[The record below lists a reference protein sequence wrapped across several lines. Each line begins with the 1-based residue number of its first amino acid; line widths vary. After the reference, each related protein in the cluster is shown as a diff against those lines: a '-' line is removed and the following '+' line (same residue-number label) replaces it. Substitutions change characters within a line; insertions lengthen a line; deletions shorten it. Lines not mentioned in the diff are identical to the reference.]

1 MVLETLGI
9 TSDVFGQSLTG
20 LVFLMKIIFAGLI
33 ALGGLFFVYKI
44 KFEYPIPITLV
55 RGYGNYGAL
64 DWYQDKGKIV
74 KNAGDVGRRLVLMRQ
89 RDGKKRVSTE
99 EPPSEFKGK
108 KGKFDHY
115 MFLMDNNYQLQPVKV
130 DVRDDMEH
138 PFLKMFP
145 QDKLDWARK
154 EDKRRLEKYAQQDM
168 FSKYLPTMVVVL
180 AFVIT
185 FFIAYFGFTQLGD
198 GMSKLAGEFGN
209 VAAQCA
215 AF

>member
-1 MVLETLGI
+1 MVFETLGV
-9 TSDVFGQSLTG
+9 TSDIFGQSLAG
-20 LVFLMKIIFAGLI
+20 AMFLAQIIFAGLI
-33 ALGGLFFVYKI
+33 FMGGLFFVYKI
-44 KFEYPIPITLV
+44 KFEYPLPITIV

-74 KNAGDVGRRLVLMRQ
+74 KNANDVGRRLVLMRQ

-99 EPPSEFKGK
+99 VPPGEFKGK

-115 MFLMDNNYQLQPVKV
+115 MFLMDNNYQLQPIKV
-130 DVRDDMEH
+130 DIRADMEH
-138 PFLKMFP
+138 PFLKLFP

-185 FFIAYFGFTQLGD
+185 FFIAYFGFTHLGE
-198 GMSKLAGEFGN
+198 GMSRLAGEFGN
-209 VAAQCA
+209 VAASCA

>member
-1 MVLETLGI
+1 MVFETLGI
-9 TSDVFGQSLTG
+9 SSDVFGQSLTG
-20 LVFLMKIIFAGLI
+20 IVFLMKVIFGGLI
-33 ALGGLFFVYKI
+33 AAGGLFFVYKI

-74 KNAGDVGRRLVLMRQ
+74 KNANDVGRRLVLMRQ
-89 RDGKKRVSTE
+89 RDGKKRISTE
-99 EPPSEFKGK
+99 VPTGEFKGK
-108 KGKFDHY
+108 RGKFDHY

-130 DVRDDMEH
+130 DVKVDMEH

-168 FSKYLPTMVVVL
+168 FSKYLPTMVVIL

-185 FFIAYFGFTQLGD
+185 FFIAYFGFTSLGN
-198 GMSKLAGEFGN
+198 GMSRLAGEFGN